1 MQFDSFSDFYA
12 YYLTQHA
19 NPVCRTLHFVGSSLV
34 LLVLAYAIA
43 SGNWWALLL
52 MPLIGYGFAWV
63 GHFGFEKNK
72 PATFGHPFYS
82 LASDW
87 VMFWHMLTGR
97 VPFHGVLPTRQAA

>member
-1 MQFDSFSDFYA
+1 MQFDSFSEFYD

-19 NPVCRTLHFVGSSLV
+19 NPVCRTLHFVGSGLV
-34 LLVLAYAIA
+34 LLVLAYALA
-43 SGNWWALLL
+43 SRNWWALLL
-52 MPLIGYGFAWV
+52 MPVIGYGFAWV

-87 VMFWHMLTGR
+87 VMFWHMLIGK
-97 VPFHGVLPTRQAA
+97 VPFSGVLAARRTA

>member
-1 MQFDSFSDFYA
+1 MTFDSFGQFYA

-19 NPVCRTLHFVGSSLV
+19 NPVCRTLHFIGSSIV
-34 LLVLAYAIA
+34 LGLFATMLATQTWWLAIA
-43 SGNWWALLL
+43 LPAV
-52 MPLIGYGFAWV
+52 GYGFAWV

-87 VMFWHMLTGR
+87 VMWWHMLTGR
-97 VPFHGVLPTRQAA
+97 VPFSGRPAVA